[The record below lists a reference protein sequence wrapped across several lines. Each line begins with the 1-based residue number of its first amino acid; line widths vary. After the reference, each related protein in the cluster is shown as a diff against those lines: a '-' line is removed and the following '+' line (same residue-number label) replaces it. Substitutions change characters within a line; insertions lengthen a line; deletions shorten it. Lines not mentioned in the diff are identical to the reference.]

1 MFFTN
6 LPRVRIPKPTNRIYK
21 QECCLSFDSPRS
33 EGGLFVVNWLNLFT
47 NLRQA
52 VLRQEVSI
60 PVRFYSKEAS
70 PPSLKEDDM
79 DGCIS
84 PNHASFK
91 LTKVIES
98 KCTIEYVGFSL
109 IFYFC
114 TISARLTLKFV
125 AVPDGLK
132 AWEMLKGRPHNVDL
146 IVTKVD
152 LPSISGFALFT
163 LIMEHDICKSIPV
176 ISMI

>member
-70 PPSLKEDDM
+70 LPSLKED
-79 DGCIS
+79 
-84 PNHASFK
+84 A
-91 LTKVIES
+91 
-98 KCTIEYVGFSL
+98 
-109 IFYFC
+109 
-114 TISARLTLKFV
+114 
-125 AVPDGLK
+125 
-132 AWEMLKGRPHNVDL
+132 
-146 IVTKVD
+146 
-152 LPSISGFALFT
+152 
-163 LIMEHDICKSIPV
+163 
-176 ISMI
+176 